1 MSSPDSESFLSAND
15 RHPERALQFDFV
27 RATENAAL
35 SAIDWLGR
43 GDKESAD
50 AAASDAIR
58 GTLEQSDFCGQVVIG
73 EGIKD
78 NAPGIFLG
86 ERLGSWKFPSPRFN
100 IAVDPIDGTTNIS
113 KGLPN
118 SISVMAA
125 AHVPHGAEA
134 AMVNIPTFY
143 SEKLAYG
150 PAVVAAMARD
160 PALRFDLDTP
170 VEQILARVAAA
181 LGKHVAQVYV
191 VVLDRPRHAEL
202 IAAVRAAGAALRLI
216 TDGDVTAAVSPSL
229 HDSGMDLYMGT
240 GGSPEGVLTAAG
252 VLALGGEQQL
262 RMWPRD
268 AAERAA
274 VAATPAGA
282 DLGRIYYASDL
293 VTSPSAIFC
302 ATGISDS
309 PLLPGVRLIGHKV
322 ITHSILMR
330 TQSRSVRY
338 IKTVHDLDFKTI
350 RRSPDRKDHYV

>member
-1 MSSPDSESFLSAND
+1 MPPKHSEPYLSAND
-15 RHPERALQFDFV
+15 RYPERSLQFDFV

-35 SAIDWLGR
+35 SAVDWLGR

-58 GTLEQSDFCGQVVIG
+58 GTLEQSDFCGDVVIG

-86 ERLGSWKFPSPRFN
+86 EKIGSWKFPSPRFN

-118 SISVMAA
+118 SISVLAA

-134 AMVNIPTFY
+134 AMVNIQTFY
-143 SEKLAYG
+143 SEKLADG
-150 PAVVAAMARD
+150 PAVVAAMAKD
-160 PALRFDLDTP
+160 PGLRFDLDTP
-170 VEQILARVAAA
+170 VAQILERVAKA
-181 LGKHVAQVYV
+181 LGKNLRQVYV
-191 VVLDRPRHAEL
+191 VVLDRPRHTKL
-202 IAAVRAAGAALRLI
+202 IADIRAAGAALRLI
-216 TDGDVTAAVSPSL
+216 SDGDVTAAVSPSL
-229 HDSGMDLYMGT
+229 LDTGIDLYVGT

-252 VLALGGEQQL
+252 VLALGGDQQL

-268 AAERAA
+268 DAERAEILQ
-274 VAATPAGA
+274 TPAA
-282 DLGRIYYASDL
+282 ANLGRIYYAKDL

-309 PLLPGVRLIGHKV
+309 ALLPGVKLIGRKV
-322 ITHSILMR
+322 ITHSILLR
-330 TQSRSVRY
+330 SQSRTLRY
-338 IKTVHDLDFKTI
+338 IKTVHDLDYKTI
-350 RRSPDRKDHYV
+350 RRSPDRKDHYI

>member
-1 MSSPDSESFLSAND
+1 MSTKHEAPYLSLNE
-15 RHPERALQFDFV
+15 RHPERSLQFDFV

-58 GTLEQSDFCGQVVIG
+58 GTLEQSDLCGQVVIG

-150 PAVVAAMARD
+150 PDVAAAMTRD

-170 VEQILARVAAA
+170 VAQVLARVATA
-181 LGKHVAQVYV
+181 LGKPVRQVYV
-191 VVLDRPRHAEL
+191 VVLDRPRHQKIIAE
-202 IAAVRAAGAALRLI
+202 IRAAGAALRLI

-229 HDSGMDLYMGT
+229 HDSGIDLYMGT

-252 VLALGGEQQL
+252 VLALGGDQQL

-268 AAERAA
+268 AAERAEIQA
-274 VAATPAGA
+274 SPAAAN
-282 DLGRIYYASDL
+282 LGRIYFAKDL
-293 VTSPSAIFC
+293 VIGPSAIFC

-309 PLLPGVRLIGHKV
+309 PLLPGVRLIGRKV

-330 TQSRSVRY
+330 SQSRSVRY
-338 IKTVHDLDFKTI
+338 IRTVHDLDFKTI

>member
-1 MSSPDSESFLSAND
+1 MSSELSESYISANE
-15 RHPERALQFDFV
+15 RYPERSLQFDFV

-58 GTLEQSDFCGQVVIG
+58 GTLEQSDFCGEVVIG

-86 ERLGSWKFPSPRFN
+86 EKIGSWKFPSARFN

-118 SISVMAA
+118 SISVLAA

-150 PAVVAAMARD
+150 PEVVVAMEKN
-160 PALRFDLDTP
+160 PELRFTLDTP
-170 VEQILARVAAA
+170 VKDILERVAAA
-181 LGKHVAQVYV
+181 LGKQVRQVYA
-191 VVLDRPRHAEL
+191 VVLDRPRHAKL
-202 IAAVRAAGAALRLI
+202 IADIRAAGAALRLI
-216 TDGDVTAAVSPSL
+216 SDGDVTAAVSPSL
-229 HDSGMDLYMGT
+229 HDTGMDLYLGI

-252 VLALGGEQQL
+252 VLALGGDQQL

-268 AAERAA
+268 DAERAEIKS
-274 VAATPAGA
+274 TCPNA
-282 DLGRIYYASDL
+282 DVRRIFYAKDL
-293 VTSPSAIFC
+293 ITSPSAIFC

-309 PLLPGVRLIGHKV
+309 PLLPGVRLIGRKV

-330 TQSRSVRY
+330 SQSRSVRY

-350 RRSPDRKDHYV
+350 RRSPNRKDHYV